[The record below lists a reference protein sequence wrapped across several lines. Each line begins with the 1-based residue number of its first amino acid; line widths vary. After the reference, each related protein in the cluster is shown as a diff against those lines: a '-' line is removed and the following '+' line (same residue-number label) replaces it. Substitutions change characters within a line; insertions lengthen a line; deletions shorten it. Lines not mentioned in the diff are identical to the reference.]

1 MTHSAVGGGLL
12 RMHDSLREV
21 CVLRQTGLDC
31 EQE

>member
-1 MTHSAVGGGLL
+1 MTHSAVGGSLL
-12 RMHDSLREV
+12 RMINGLREV